1 MTPEEVRRLF
11 GYNAWAFER
20 VWSCV
25 EQLTDEQFVEEV
37 DYSRGSVRNQMLH
50 IITAIERWMQR
61 LDGNPPSAGPPADDF
76 PTRASVHAR
85 WELTR
90 AALNGYL
97 DDLDQGQLDEI
108 VEGRLAGRGLDYANT
123 RSDLLQHLSNHG
135 TDHRAQVLAILH
147 SEFHIPTVE
156 QDQALYLIEIAGSAG
171 QEDR

>member
-1 MTPEEVRRLF
+1 MTPDEIKLIF
-11 GYNAWAFER
+11 DYNAWAFDR

-37 DYSRGSVRNQMLH
+37 DYSRGSVRNQTLH

-61 LDGNPPSAGPPADDF
+61 LEGNPPSASPPAEDF
-76 PTRASVHAR
+76 RTRASVRER
-85 WELTR
+85 WEQTR
-90 AALNGYL
+90 AALNAYL
-97 DDLDQGQLDEI
+97 SDLDQIRLDEI

-156 QDQALYLIEIAGSAG
+156 QDLALYLIEIAGSVG
-171 QEDR
+171 QGD

>member
-1 MTPEEVRRLF
+1 MKPEEVRRLF
-11 GYNAWAFER
+11 EYDAWAFDR

-25 EQLTDEQFVEEV
+25 EQLTDEQFVEEI
-37 DYSRGSVRNQMLH
+37 DYSRGSVRNQTLH

-61 LDGNPPSAGPPADDF
+61 LEGNSPSPSPPAGDF
-76 PTRASVHAR
+76 LTRASVRKR
-85 WELTR
+85 WEQTR
-90 AALNGYL
+90 AALNAYL
-97 DDLDQGQLDEI
+97 DDLDQGRLDEI

-156 QDQALYLIEIAGSAG
+156 QDLALYLIEAAGSLG
-171 QEDR
+171 